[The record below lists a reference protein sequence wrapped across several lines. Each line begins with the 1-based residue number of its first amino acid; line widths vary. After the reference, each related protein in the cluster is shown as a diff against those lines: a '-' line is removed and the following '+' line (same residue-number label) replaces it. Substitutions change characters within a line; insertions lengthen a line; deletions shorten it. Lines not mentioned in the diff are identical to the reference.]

1 MHIAVALQAD
11 TQETAL
17 HTAEVAAVLLQE
29 AAIPVEAVAVHPVHR
44 SAVVAVAEVPVHPV
58 AVAEVPVH
66 PVAVLAAV
74 VAVAVAEVEDN
85 STVSETKRK
94 WINKN

>member
-58 AVAEVPVH
+58 AV
-66 PVAVLAAV
+66 LAAV